1 MSAITAA
8 LFVTTMVKKIG
19 VMGITMCEEEER
31 VRGRSLS
38 CLMVIGLI
46 VTIAPKAWTYH
57 DVEKKEYPV

>member
-1 MSAITAA
+1 MRREEEERR
-8 LFVTTMVKKIG
+8 K
-19 VMGITMCEEEER
+19 EEEER

-57 DVEKKEYPV
+57 DVEKKENPV